1 MPPCFS
7 GEDDLQKFMKSV
19 DGVAEILSRIM
30 LWLSGICLVAMTV
43 TIAAQVFVRYV
54 LNSSI
59 MGSEPGSVMIM
70 GWFIFLGAAVG
81 IREGNHLSF
90 DILLIVIPARVK
102 PFLHTVSDL
111 VVAAFGFGMIWYGM
125 ELAIKTAPNTMPS
138 LGISSAFDFL
148 PIVVGGVLA
157 MLFTIER
164 ILRRIAGLHTAR
176 FGEAAPEEQ

>member
-1 MPPCFS
+1 MLRLLS
-7 GEDDLQKFMKSV
+7 GEDDLQKIMKSV
-19 DGVAEILSRIM
+19 DGVAESLSRIM
-30 LWLSGICLVAMTV
+30 LWLSGICLVAMTI

-54 LNSSI
+54 LNSGI

-90 DILLIVIPARVK
+90 DVLLIVIPDKIK
-102 PFLHTVSDL
+102 PWLHTISDIA
-111 VVAAFGFGMIWYGM
+111 VAAFGLGMIWYGW
-125 ELAIKTAPNTMPS
+125 ELAAKTAPNTLPS
-138 LGISSAFDFL
+138 LGISGAFDYL
-148 PIVVGGVLA
+148 PIVAGGILA

-176 FGEAAPEEQ
+176 FGEVDPEEH

>member
-1 MPPCFS
+1 
-7 GEDDLQKFMKSV
+7 MKSV
-19 DGVAEILSRIM
+19 DRVAEILSQIM
-30 LWLSGICLVAMTV
+30 LWLSGICLVGMTI

-54 LNSSI
+54 LNSGI

-90 DILLIVIPARVK
+90 DFLLIIIPDRVK
-102 PFLHTVSDL
+102 PWLHTISDIA
-111 VVAAFGFGMIWYGM
+111 VAAFGFGMIWYGM

-148 PIVVGGVLA
+148 PIVAGGFLA
-157 MLFTIER
+157 MLFTVER

-176 FGEAAPEEQ
+176 FGEAEPQEH